1 MRSKNK
7 KNIKKEKDI
16 ISTKETNKTEVK
28 DKYLDKDKEL
38 LERTLQGL
46 KEESEINPD
55 LENFFDKVRE
65 KKEIIDEKLVN
76 KDAEIDIVEEPL
88 EKAVNSNKKS
98 AFGSR
103 FKVIMLVTAFVV
115 STLYFI
121 LYLKDALNHVNYI
134 KDIING
140 ASLLLIF
147 FFIIIALVGNKK
159 LRNTFS
165 VFSSIIIIGVVA
177 LNILVSK
184 NVVNLPTL
192 ATLDDFTNTSIADV
206 MKWASANNIDIKT
219 EYEYSDNIDEGNVI
233 VQDVEAGSV
242 LKLIDELTV
251 TVSNGPNYDKELVL
265 SSWVGRNVDELIE
278 YINTNHLNNV
288 DITFTVN
295 NDVERDSII
304 SQSVKGE
311 IRRNTSISFAVS
323 LGNAAN
329 LKDIKLENL
338 VKKSLFDAT
347 FYLKRNGVK
356 YNLTYE
362 FSSKVKAGYVISQ
375 DPKEGTKVSPN
386 SDTVNLVISKGKEI
400 IVPDFSN
407 ATVDEVVE
415 WIIENNL
422 KVVFEER
429 YSTTVDKDK
438 IVSISIK
445 KGDSIVEGTKITVTT
460 SKGALKVATFSNLAE
475 FRSWAS
481 DTGVSYS
488 EKYEYSDSVGKGQI
502 INLSIKSGE
511 KIDPQNQAITVTISY
526 GSAVV
531 VPYFVGSS
539 RSSIQSTCNS
549 KGLNCSFY
557 YVGYNGSARD
567 TALSQNV
574 SSGAK
579 VVSGTYISIGLSSGP
594 AQTFSVYIGSEL
606 FGGSYESTRSSLSSD
621 LSSNAP
627 GVNFNIVS
635 YNTTNTCVPGLIDP
649 NSPIKGGSWNNF
661 TQGNT
666 YTIYVMGC

>member
-16 ISTKETNKTEVK
+16 ISNEEINKAEVK
-28 DKYLDKDKEL
+28 DIYLDKDKKL

-65 KKEIIDEKLVN
+65 KKEMIDERLVN
-76 KDAEIDIVEEPL
+76 KDEEANILEKPL
-88 EKAVNSNKKS
+88 EKEVDNMKKS
-98 AFGSR
+98 TFGSK
-103 FKVIMLVTAFVV
+103 FKVFMLVTAFIA

-121 LYLKDALNHVNYI
+121 FYLKDALNHVNYI

-140 ASLLLIF
+140 SSLLLIF
-147 FFIIIALVGNKK
+147 FFIIIALVGNRK
-159 LRNTFS
+159 LRNMFS
-165 VFSSIIIIGVVA
+165 VFSSIIIIGVIA
-177 LNILVSK
+177 LNILISK
-184 NVVNLPTL
+184 DLVHLPTL
-192 ATLDDFTNTSIADV
+192 KVLDDFTNTSIADV

-219 EYEYSDNIDEGNVI
+219 EYEYSDNVDEGNVI

-288 DITFTVN
+288 DINFTTS
-295 NDVERDSII
+295 DSIEKDSVI
-304 SQSVKGE
+304 SQSTKGE
-311 IRRNTSISFAVS
+311 IKRNTSISFVVS
-323 LGNAAN
+323 LGNATS
-329 LKDIKLENL
+329 LKDVKLDNL

-356 YNLTYE
+356 YNITYE

-375 DPKEGTKVSPN
+375 DPKEGKTVSPS

-400 IVPDFSN
+400 VVPDFSK

-429 YSTTVDKDK
+429 YSTTIDKDK
-438 IVSISIK
+438 LVSVSVK
-445 KGDSIVEGTKITVTT
+445 TGDSIIEGTKIIVTT

-481 DTGVSYS
+481 DNGVSYN
-488 EKYEYSDSVGKGQI
+488 EKYEYNDTVGKGQI

-557 YVGYNGSARD
+557 YVGYNGNARD

-594 AQTFSVYIGSEL
+594 AQTFNVTIGSEL
-606 FGGSYESTRSSLSSD
+606 FGTSYASTAANLRNFLNSA
-621 LSSNAP
+621 AP
-627 GVNFNIVS
+627 GVTFNFVAKLDNS
-635 YNTTNTCVPGLIDP
+635 APAGLIHQ
-649 NSPIKGGSWNNF
+649 NSPIKGGIPINF

-666 YTIYVMGC
+666 YTIWIIE

>member
-7 KNIKKEKDI
+7 KNNKIEKEN
-16 ISTKETNKTEVK
+16 ISTKETEKTEVK
-28 DKYLDKDKEL
+28 NNYLDKDKEL

-55 LENFFDKVRE
+55 LENFFNKVKE
-65 KKEIIDEKLVN
+65 KKEVIDERLTN
-76 KDAEIDIVEEPL
+76 KGEELDAFETPL
-88 EKAVNSNKKS
+88 EREVDSNKKIT
-98 AFGSR
+98 FGSK
-103 FKVIMLVTAFVV
+103 FKVFMLVTAFIA

-121 LYLKDALNHVNYI
+121 FYLKNALNHVNYI
-134 KDIING
+134 RDIING

-159 LRNTFS
+159 LRNMFS
-165 VFSSIIIIGVVA
+165 VLSSVLIIGVIA

-184 NVVNLPTL
+184 DMMKLPTL
-192 ATLDDFTNTSIADV
+192 KVIDDFTNTSIADV
-206 MKWASANNIDIKT
+206 MKWATANKIELKT
-219 EYEYSDNIDEGNVI
+219 EYEYSDNIEEGNVI

-242 LKLIDELTV
+242 LKLIDEVTV

-288 DITFTVN
+288 DISFTAN
-295 NDVERDSII
+295 NDVEKDQII
-304 SQSVKGE
+304 SQNTKGE
-311 IRRNTSISFAVS
+311 IKRNTSISFVVS
-323 LGNAAN
+323 LGNAAS
-329 LKDIKLENL
+329 LKDIKLDNL

-375 DPKEGTKVSPN
+375 TPKEGTKVSPS

-400 IVPDFSN
+400 VVPDFSK

-422 KVVFEER
+422 KVVFEEK
-429 YSTTVDKDK
+429 YSTTIDKDK
-438 IVSISIK
+438 LVSVSVK
-445 KGDSIVEGTKITVTT
+445 TGDSIIEGTKITVTT
-460 SKGALKVATFSNLAE
+460 SKGALKVASFSSLAE

-481 DTGVSYS
+481 DNGVSYS

-502 INLSIKSGE
+502 INMSIKSGE
-511 KIDPQNQAITVTISY
+511 KIDPQSQSITVTISY

-549 KGLNCSFY
+549 KGLNCTFY
-557 YVGYNGSARD
+557 YVGYNSNSRD

-574 SSGAK
+574 SSGTK

-594 AQTFSVYIGSEL
+594 AQTFNVYLNSEL
-606 FGGSYESTRSSLSSD
+606 FGGSYSSTASSLRNY
-621 LSSNAP
+621 LNNNAP
-627 GVNFNIVS
+627 GVTFNFAAKTSNS
-635 YNTTNTCVPGLIDP
+635 CVPGLIHPD
-649 NSPIKGGSWNNF
+649 SPIKGGVWNSF

-666 YTIYVMGC
+666 YTIWIMDC